1 LGETPDAKDKS
12 APKPRFAPL
21 PAGAELDDV
30 KLEQALPMFNLPRE
44 VGKTTD
50 GQTIIADIGRYG
62 PYIKVDKKFVS
73 IKDYNPLRI
82 TEKEARERLKEA
94 EAAAKAK
101 SIADFGAIK
110 VLRGPYGPY
119 VTDGKKN
126 ARVPKDQDPE
136 K

>member
-1 LGETPDAKDKS
+1 
-12 APKPRFAPL
+12 
-21 PAGAELDDV
+21 
-30 KLEQALPMFNLPRE
+30 MFNLPRE

-101 SIADFGAIK
+101 NIADFGAIK

-126 ARVPKDQDPE
+126 ARVPKEQDPE
-136 K
+136 KITEAKAKKLLDEAPSNPRRFPKRTPKT